1 MEREKSRE
9 SERRV
14 MATRIAWEDREK
26 TSVTDQS
33 SIPPSLSQPNLDL
46 TLPRASG
53 SSLKHKPS
61 DPGPQRPVH
70 LLKSQSTKAPRSKP
84 TSFRGTGGKFTVKR
98 TEQNV
103 YDHIQRVENMRKT
116 IETHLDM
123 ELPDDILPALSD
135 GVVLCNFLNYVHPQT
150 VAAVHSPASGL
161 SLSQVK
167 AQKNIN
173 SFLEGCKKLGVPSKM
188 LCSPADIL
196 QHRDP
201 NRLCQTVDC
210 LVGLIDRETE
220 I

>member
-1 MEREKSRE
+1 MWGIWTHLFLSN
-9 SERRV
+9 SH
-14 MATRIAWEDREK
+14 
-26 TSVTDQS
+26 
-33 SIPPSLSQPNLDL
+33 SLLL
-46 TLPRASG
+46 
-53 SSLKHKPS
+53 
-61 DPGPQRPVH
+61 VH

-161 SLSQVK
+161 VRCYVPAPMQLHTFTLLSWLFPRPLVCRLAVK
-167 AQKNIN
+167 LLNACNLVQYHVY
-173 SFLEGCKKLGVPSKM
+173 SWSMQGSK
-188 LCSPADIL
+188 
-196 QHRDP
+196 
-201 NRLCQTVDC
+201 
-210 LVGLIDRETE
+210 
-220 I
+220 